1 MNKFSVIT
9 NVLSLI
15 VISLFLYTNY
25 AGTNKVGYVD
35 NDQLLLKYKG
45 YSEAQDEYV
54 EKEQEWQA
62 NLDTLESDL
71 KKAFIEFKEKQPS
84 LNSEELAREE
94 QILQYRKNNFLQA
107 KEKFQANLDQEN
119 ARLMAVVSNQIEAY
133 INEYA
138 QTENYDVIVGITD
151 QGNVLYSDMNKNIT
165 EELLIGLNGS
175 YEGI

>member
-1 MNKFSVIT
+1 MNKFSIIT
-9 NVLSLI
+9 NVISLV
-15 VISLFLYTNY
+15 VISLFVYSTY
-25 AGTNKVGYVD
+25 SDTNKVGYVD

-45 YSEAQDEYV
+45 YSEAQDEYT
-54 EKEQEWQA
+54 EKEQQWQS

-71 KKAFIEFKEKQPS
+71 KKAFIEFKEKQPNLS
-84 LNSEELAREE
+84 SEELAREE

-138 QTENYDVIVGITD
+138 KTEDYDLIVGITE
-151 QGNVLYSDMNKNIT
+151 QGNVLYSDMEKNIT